1 MKHSTLSALLVSV
14 SLLLAASVQAD
25 EVLSTAHDNT
35 AGKSVGALTGV
46 MVGGAAGGPLGALV
60 GAGIG
65 WLAGWGV
72 QEGTGLSENAYQVRT
87 ADGDTKVV
95 RSPNRQ
101 FAIGE
106 QVDRQ
111 AGRLHA
117 RTDSGQ
123 APASG
128 LCAAPATSAE
138 SRC

>member
-1 MKHSTLSALLVSV
+1 MKHSTLSALVV
-14 SLLLAASVQAD
+14 SLLLAGGVQAD
-25 EVLSTAHDNT
+25 EVLSTAHDT
-35 AGKSVGALTGV
+35 AGKSLGALTGV

-72 QEGTGLSENAYQVRT
+72 QEGTGLSENAYQVRS
-87 ADGDTKVV
+87 ADGETRVV

-106 QVDRQ
+106 QVDHQ

-117 RTDSGQ
+117 RSDAGQ
-123 APASG
+123 TPASG
-128 LCAAPATSAE
+128 LCAAPASAPE

>member
-1 MKHSTLSALLVSV
+1 MKPSILGPLALSLT
-14 SLLLAASVQAD
+14 LLLTGGVQAD

-46 MVGGAAGGPLGALV
+46 MVGGAAGGPLGALL

-72 QEGTGLSENAYQVRT
+72 QEGTGLSENAYTVRG
-87 ADGDTKVV
+87 ADGETRVV

-106 QVDRQ
+106 QVDHRG
-111 AGRLHA
+111 GRLYA
-117 RTDSGQ
+117 RSDSGQ
-123 APASG
+123 APAG
-128 LCAAPATSAE
+128 LCAAPTGAADG
-138 SRC
+138 RC

>member
-1 MKHSTLSALLVSV
+1 MKQSTLSALLVSM
-14 SLLLAASVQAD
+14 SLLLASGAQAD
-25 EVLSTAHDNT
+25 EVLSTVHDNT
-35 AGKSVGALTGV
+35 AGKSVDALTGV
-46 MVGGAAGGPLGALV
+46 MVGGAAGGPLGELV

-72 QEGTGLSENAYQVRT
+72 QESTGLSENAYTVRT
-87 ADGDTKVV
+87 ADGETRVV

-111 AGRLHA
+111 VGRLHA
-117 RTDSGQ
+117 RSDAGQ
-123 APASG
+123 PPASG
-128 LCAAPATSAE
+128 LCAAPTDSAE

>member
-1 MKHSTLSALLVSV
+1 MKHSILGSLALSA
-14 SLLLAASVQAD
+14 SLLIAGGVQAD
-25 EVLSTAHDNT
+25 EVLSTTHDNT
-35 AGKSVGALTGV
+35 AGKAAGAVTGV
-46 MVGGAAGGPLGALV
+46 MIGAVGGPLGALV

-72 QEGTGLSENAYQVRT
+72 QEGTGLSENAYKVRGANGET
-87 ADGDTKVV
+87 QVV

-106 QVDRQ
+106 QVDQ
-111 AGRLHA
+111 QGGRLHA
-117 RTDSGQ
+117 HTGSGQ

-128 LCAAPATSAE
+128 LCAAPAGSAG

>member
-1 MKHSTLSALLVSV
+1 MKHSILGSLALSA
-14 SLLLAASVQAD
+14 SLLIAGGVQAD
-25 EVLSTAHDNT
+25 EVLSTSHDNT
-35 AGKSVGALTGV
+35 AGKAAGAVTGV
-46 MVGGAAGGPLGALV
+46 MIGAVGGPLGALV

-72 QEGTGLSENAYQVRT
+72 QEGTGLSENAYQVRGD
-87 ADGDTKVV
+87 DGETRVV

-111 AGRLHA
+111 GGRLHA
-117 RTDSGQ
+117 RSDSGQ

-128 LCAAPATSAE
+128 LCAAPANSVE

>member
-1 MKHSTLSALLVSV
+1 MKHLNALALSMSLLV
-14 SLLLAASVQAD
+14 AASVQAD

-72 QEGTGLSENAYQVRT
+72 QEGAGLSENAYKVRT
-87 ADGDTKVV
+87 AAGETAVV

-101 FAIGE
+101 LAIGE
-106 QVDRQ
+106 QVDQRG
-111 AGRLHA
+111 GRLHVRA
-117 RTDSGQ
+117 D
-123 APASG
+123 AAKDPASG
-128 LCAAPATSAE
+128 LCSAPTSPSE
-138 SRC
+138 STC